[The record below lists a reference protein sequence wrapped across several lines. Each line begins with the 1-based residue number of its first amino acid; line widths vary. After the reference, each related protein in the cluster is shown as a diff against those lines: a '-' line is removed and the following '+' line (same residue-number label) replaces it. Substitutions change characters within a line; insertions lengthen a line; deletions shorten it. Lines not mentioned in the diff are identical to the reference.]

1 MVDAY
6 ETYKQQWTSS
16 GDKKLVKDASKALK
30 EYQTRVNSDI
40 TDSTDNSHIGV
51 STFDDIFIYAVEN
64 EPFSTSG
71 QSFLILR
78 IPNPCSM
85 SSLRSHVQIC
95 LQLVLEVFG
104 VY

>member
-51 STFDDIFIYAVEN
+51 STYLYMRQKMNRF
-64 EPFSTSG
+64 
-71 QSFLILR
+71 
-78 IPNPCSM
+78 
-85 SSLRSHVQIC
+85 
-95 LQLVLEVFG
+95 QLLVKAF
-104 VY
+104 